1 MAELSKQQIEQAI
14 VAFENTEGHQ
24 KTGELLSMKERMLR
38 AAPYLQLPWD
48 EPLKG
53 EITAIFDSMLPVE
66 ASTFAVVCE
75 FVRRRNAALQPKPVD
90 PAIEVVSRMLR
101 DRSLDASYDDYAA
114 KLVEA
119 VRAIPPAKH
128 QP

>member
-48 EPLKG
+48 EP
-53 EITAIFDSMLPVE
+53 TY
-66 ASTFAVVCE
+66 
-75 FVRRRNAALQPKPVD
+75 QPVD
-90 PAIEVVSRMLR
+90 PRREKIIDAIHRYGYFGNKEALADNIIAALSEV
-101 DRSLDASYDDYAA
+101 
-114 KLVEA
+114 K
-119 VRAIPPAKH
+119 
-128 QP
+128 